1 MLVSLRI
8 KNFAIFD
15 DIEIPFSSG
24 LNIITGDT
32 GAGKSII
39 IDAINLL
46 RGCKASSDYIKSGHE
61 QAHIEG
67 VFDIQSAEIREYL
80 DDFGIDCDDDLII
93 KRIISVSGKNRVFVN
108 GNTITLNVLSSITC
122 RLIDVFGQHENIKI
136 LDEQSHIS
144 YLDLFGV
151 DPEIKQNVSES
162 YKNYHKIEN
171 SLVNLKKKQIEKNER
186 EEYLKYVCKE
196 IEDANLES
204 EEERQLEDEKKILLN
219 SEILHKAA
227 QSSYET
233 LYEADNSIISSL
245 QNIKNEFTTAS
256 EIDRNLNEPTS
267 LLEKAILLIQDTS
280 YFLRDYIGVINS
292 NPDKLEQ
299 IEQRLQFIHEIK
311 RKYGLSIKEVLK
323 KKEDYKIEL
332 ESLLNLSSEIDELER
347 KKSESLG
354 QLTRLCSELT
364 HKRRNASIK
373 MSTRIEAGLAEV
385 GLKDCSF
392 VIKFEDK
399 QISENGMDKVEFY
412 FSANPDEPPKPL
424 SKVASG
430 GELSRIMLILKT
442 LLNEKSSQTILIFD
456 EPDTGIG
463 GAVAEAVGAKIRNL
477 SDIYQVLCITH
488 LAQVAKFADSHLIV
502 RKEFIDNSTKINV
515 DLLDDDKRID
525 ELARMMGGVKITK
538 KTIDAAREMLRH

>member
-15 DIEIPFSSG
+15 DIEIPFRSG

-46 RGCKASSDYIKSGHE
+46 KGSKASSDYIKSGQDE
-61 QAHIEG
+61 AHVEG
-67 VFDIQSAEIREYL
+67 VFDVAGAEIREYL
-80 DDFGIDCDDDLII
+80 NDLGIDFDDELII
-93 KRIISVSGKNRVFVN
+93 KRIISVSGKNRIFAG
-108 GNTITLNVLSSITC
+108 GNRITLNVLGSITS
-122 RLIDVFGQHENIKI
+122 RLIDIFGQNENIKI
-136 LDEQSHIS
+136 LDEQSHIT

-151 DPEIKQNVSES
+151 DTEIKENVSES
-162 YKNYHKIEN
+162 YKNYNKIEN
-171 SLVNLKKKQIEKNER
+171 GLENLKKKQTEKNER

-196 IEDANLES
+196 IEDANLEP
-204 EEERQLEDEKKILLN
+204 EEENQLEAEKKILLN
-219 SEILHKAA
+219 TEILHKSA

-245 QNIKNEFTTAS
+245 QNIRNEFTEAS
-256 EIDRNLNEPTS
+256 LIDNNLSEPTG

-280 YFLRDYIGVINS
+280 YFLRDYIGAVNS
-292 NPDKLEQ
+292 NPNKLEQ

-323 KKEDYKIEL
+323 KKDDYKIEL
-332 ESLLNLSSEIDELER
+332 ESLLNLSSEIDELES
-347 KKSESLG
+347 KKTESLG
-354 QLTRLCSELT
+354 QLTRLCSELS

-373 MSTRIEAGLAEV
+373 MSARIEAGLAEV

-399 QISENGMDKVEFY
+399 QLSENGMDKVEFY

-442 LLNEKSSQTILIFD
+442 MLNEKSSQTVLIFD

-463 GAVAEAVGAKIRNL
+463 GAIAETVGAKIRNL

-502 RKEFIDNSTKINV
+502 RKEFIDNSTKIKV

>member
-15 DIEIPFSSG
+15 DIEIPFRSG

-46 RGCKASSDYIKSGHE
+46 KGSKASSDYIKSGQDE
-61 QAHIEG
+61 AHVEG
-67 VFDIQSAEIREYL
+67 VFDVAGAEIREYL
-80 DDFGIDCDDDLII
+80 NDLGIDFDDELII
-93 KRIISVSGKNRVFVN
+93 KRIISVSGKNRIFAG
-108 GNTITLNVLSSITC
+108 GNRITLNVLGSITS
-122 RLIDVFGQHENIKI
+122 RLIDIFGQHENIKI
-136 LDEQSHIS
+136 LDEQSHIT

-151 DPEIKQNVSES
+151 DTEIKENVSES
-162 YKNYHKIEN
+162 YKNYNKIEN
-171 SLVNLKKKQIEKNER
+171 GLENLKKKQTEKNER

-196 IEDANLES
+196 IEDANLEP
-204 EEERQLEDEKKILLN
+204 EEENQLEAEKKILLN
-219 SEILHKAA
+219 TEILHKSA

-245 QNIKNEFTTAS
+245 QNIRNEFTEAS
-256 EIDRNLNEPTS
+256 LIDNNLSEPTG

-280 YFLRDYIGVINS
+280 YFLRDYIGAVNS
-292 NPDKLEQ
+292 NPNKLEQ

-332 ESLLNLSSEIDELER
+332 ESLLNLSSEIDELES
-347 KKSESLG
+347 KKTESLG
-354 QLTRLCSELT
+354 QLTRLCSELS

-373 MSTRIEAGLAEV
+373 MSARIEAGLAEV

-399 QISENGMDKVEFY
+399 QLSENGMDKVEFY

-442 LLNEKSSQTILIFD
+442 MLNEKSSQTVLIFD

-463 GAVAEAVGAKIRNL
+463 GAIAETVGAKIRNL

-502 RKEFIDNSTKINV
+502 RKEFIDNSTKIKV

>member
-15 DIEIPFSSG
+15 DIEIPFRSG

-46 RGCKASSDYIKSGHE
+46 KGSKASSDYIKSGQDE
-61 QAHIEG
+61 AHVEG
-67 VFDIQSAEIREYL
+67 VFDVAGAEIREYL
-80 DDFGIDCDDDLII
+80 NDLGIDFDDELII
-93 KRIISVSGKNRVFVN
+93 KRIISVSGKNRIFAG
-108 GNTITLNVLSSITC
+108 GNRITLNVLGSITS
-122 RLIDVFGQHENIKI
+122 RLIDIFGQHENIKI
-136 LDEQSHIS
+136 LDEQSHIT

-151 DPEIKQNVSES
+151 DTEIKENVSES
-162 YKNYHKIEN
+162 YKNYNKIEN
-171 SLVNLKKKQIEKNER
+171 GLENLKKKQTEKNER

-196 IEDANLES
+196 IEDANLEP
-204 EEERQLEDEKKILLN
+204 EEENQLEAEKKILLN
-219 SEILHKAA
+219 TEILHKSA

-245 QNIKNEFTTAS
+245 QNIRNEFTEAS
-256 EIDRNLNEPTS
+256 LIDNNLSEPTG

-280 YFLRDYIGVINS
+280 YFLRDYIGAVNS
-292 NPDKLEQ
+292 NPNKLEQ

-323 KKEDYKIEL
+323 KKDDYKIEL
-332 ESLLNLSSEIDELER
+332 ESLLNLSSEIDELES
-347 KKSESLG
+347 KKTESLG
-354 QLTRLCSELT
+354 QLTRLCSELS

-373 MSTRIEAGLAEV
+373 MSARIEAGLAEV

-399 QISENGMDKVEFY
+399 QLSENGMDKVEFY

-442 LLNEKSSQTILIFD
+442 MLNEKSSQTVLIFD

-463 GAVAEAVGAKIRNL
+463 GAVAETVGAKIRNL

-502 RKEFIDNSTKINV
+502 RKEFIDNSTKIKI

>member
-15 DIEIPFSSG
+15 DIEIPFRSG

-46 RGCKASSDYIKSGHE
+46 KGSKASSDYIKSGQDE
-61 QAHIEG
+61 AHVEG
-67 VFDIQSAEIREYL
+67 VFDVAGAEIREYL
-80 DDFGIDCDDDLII
+80 NDLGIDFDDELII
-93 KRIISVSGKNRVFVN
+93 KRIISVSGKNRIFAG
-108 GNTITLNVLSSITC
+108 GNRITLNVLGSITSM
-122 RLIDVFGQHENIKI
+122 LIDIFGQHENIKI
-136 LDEQSHIS
+136 LDEQSHIT

-151 DPEIKQNVSES
+151 DTEIKENVSES
-162 YKNYHKIEN
+162 YKNYNKIEN
-171 SLVNLKKKQIEKNER
+171 GLENLKKKQTEKNER

-196 IEDANLES
+196 IEDANLEP
-204 EEERQLEDEKKILLN
+204 EEENQLEAEKKILLN
-219 SEILHKAA
+219 TEILHKSA

-245 QNIKNEFTTAS
+245 QNIRNEFTEAS
-256 EIDRNLNEPTS
+256 LIDNNLSEPTG

-280 YFLRDYIGVINS
+280 YFLRDYIGAVNS
-292 NPDKLEQ
+292 NPNKLEQ
-299 IEQRLQFIHEIK
+299 IEQRLQYIHEIK

-323 KKEDYKIEL
+323 KKDDYKIEL
-332 ESLLNLSSEIDELER
+332 ESLLNLSSEIDELES
-347 KKSESLG
+347 KKTESLG
-354 QLTRLCSELT
+354 QLTRLCSELS

-373 MSTRIEAGLAEV
+373 MSARIEAGLAEV

-399 QISENGMDKVEFY
+399 QLSENGMDKVEFY

-442 LLNEKSSQTILIFD
+442 MLNEKSSQTVLIFD

-463 GAVAEAVGAKIRNL
+463 GAVAETVGAKIRNL

-502 RKEFIDNSTKINV
+502 RKEFIDNSTKIKV

>member
-15 DIEIPFSSG
+15 DIEIPFRSG

-46 RGCKASSDYIKSGHE
+46 KGSKASADYIKSGHDE
-61 QAHIEG
+61 AYVEG
-67 VFDIQSAEIREYL
+67 VFDISGADIREYL
-80 DDFGIDCDDDLII
+80 SDIGIDFDDDLII
-93 KRIISVSGKNRVFVN
+93 KRIISVSGKNRVFAG
-108 GNTITLNVLSSITC
+108 GNRITLNILGSITC
-122 RLIDVFGQHENIKI
+122 RLIDIFGQHENIKI

-144 YLDLFGV
+144 YLDMFGV
-151 DPEIKQNVSES
+151 DTEIKKNVSEA
-162 YKNYHKIEN
+162 YKNFHQIEN
-171 SLVNLKKKQIEKNER
+171 GLEILKKKQIEKNER

-196 IEDANLES
+196 IEEAGLEP
-204 EEERQLEDEKKILLN
+204 EEQNELENEKKILLN
-219 SEILHKAA
+219 FELLHKAT

-245 QNIKNEFTTAS
+245 QNIRNEFTKAAQ
-256 EIDRNLNEPTS
+256 IDNNLSEPTG

-280 YFLRDYIGVINS
+280 YFLRDYIGAVNS
-292 NPDKLEQ
+292 NPNKLEQ
-299 IEQRLQFIHEIK
+299 IEERLQFIHEIK
-311 RKYGLSIKEVLK
+311 RKYGSSITEVLK
-323 KKEDYKIEL
+323 KKEDYKVEL
-332 ESLLNLSSEIDELER
+332 ESLLNLSSEINELENKR
-347 KKSESLG
+347 KKSLQ
-354 QLTRLCSELT
+354 QLTRLCSELS
-364 HKRRNASIK
+364 HKRRNLSIK
-373 MSTRIEAGLAEV
+373 MSARIEAGLAEV
-385 GLKDCSF
+385 GLKDSSF

-399 QISENGMDKVEFY
+399 EISENGMDKVEFY

-442 LLNEKSSQTILIFD
+442 MLNENSSQTVLIFD

-463 GAVAEAVGAKIRNL
+463 GAVAETVGAKIRNL

-502 RKEFIDNSTKINV
+502 RKEFINNSTKIKV
-515 DLLDDDKRID
+515 DLLDDEKRID
-525 ELARMMGGVKITK
+525 ELARMMGGVKVTK

>member
-15 DIEIPFSSG
+15 DIEIPFRSG

-46 RGCKASSDYIKSGHE
+46 KGSKASSDYIKSGQDE
-61 QAHIEG
+61 AHVEG
-67 VFDIQSAEIREYL
+67 VFDVAGAEIREYL
-80 DDFGIDCDDDLII
+80 NDLGIDFDDELII
-93 KRIISVSGKNRVFVN
+93 KRIISVSGKNRIFAG
-108 GNTITLNVLSSITC
+108 GNRITLNVLGSITS
-122 RLIDVFGQHENIKI
+122 RLIDIFGQNENIKI
-136 LDEQSHIS
+136 LDEQSHIT

-151 DPEIKQNVSES
+151 DTEIKENVSES
-162 YKNYHKIEN
+162 YKNYNKIEN
-171 SLVNLKKKQIEKNER
+171 GLENLKKKQTEKNER

-196 IEDANLES
+196 IEDANLEP
-204 EEERQLEDEKKILLN
+204 EEENQLEAEKKILLN
-219 SEILHKAA
+219 TEILHKSA

-245 QNIKNEFTTAS
+245 QNIRNEFTEAS
-256 EIDRNLNEPTS
+256 LIDNNLSEPTG

-280 YFLRDYIGVINS
+280 YFLRDYIGAVNS
-292 NPDKLEQ
+292 NPNKLEQ
-299 IEQRLQFIHEIK
+299 IEQRLQYIHEIK

-332 ESLLNLSSEIDELER
+332 ESLLNLSSEIDELES
-347 KKSESLG
+347 KKTESLG
-354 QLTRLCSELT
+354 QLTRLCSELS

-373 MSTRIEAGLAEV
+373 MSARIEAGLAEV

-399 QISENGMDKVEFY
+399 QLSENGMDKVEFY

-442 LLNEKSSQTILIFD
+442 MLNEKSSQTVLIFD

-463 GAVAEAVGAKIRNL
+463 GAIAETVGAKIRNL

-502 RKEFIDNSTKINV
+502 RKEFIDNSTKIKV

>member
-15 DIEIPFSSG
+15 DIEIPFRSG

-46 RGCKASSDYIKSGHE
+46 KGSKASSDYIKSGQDE
-61 QAHIEG
+61 AHVEG
-67 VFDIQSAEIREYL
+67 VFDVAGAEIREYL
-80 DDFGIDCDDDLII
+80 NDLGIDFDDELII
-93 KRIISVSGKNRVFVN
+93 KRIISVSGKNRIFAG
-108 GNTITLNVLSSITC
+108 GNRITLNVLGSITS
-122 RLIDVFGQHENIKI
+122 RLIDIFGQNENIKI
-136 LDEQSHIS
+136 LDEQSHIT

-151 DPEIKQNVSES
+151 DTEIKENVSES
-162 YKNYHKIEN
+162 YKNYNKIEN
-171 SLVNLKKKQIEKNER
+171 GLENLKKKQTEKNER

-196 IEDANLES
+196 IEDANLEP
-204 EEERQLEDEKKILLN
+204 EEENQLEAEKKILLN
-219 SEILHKAA
+219 TEILHKSA

-245 QNIKNEFTTAS
+245 QNIRNEFTEAS
-256 EIDRNLNEPTS
+256 LIDNNLSEPTG

-280 YFLRDYIGVINS
+280 YFLRDYIGAVNS
-292 NPDKLEQ
+292 NPNKLEQ

-332 ESLLNLSSEIDELER
+332 ESLLNLSSEIDELES
-347 KKSESLG
+347 KKTESLG
-354 QLTRLCSELT
+354 QLTRLCSELS

-373 MSTRIEAGLAEV
+373 MSARIEAGLAEV

-399 QISENGMDKVEFY
+399 QLSENGMDKVEFY

-442 LLNEKSSQTILIFD
+442 MLNEKSSQTVLIFD

-463 GAVAEAVGAKIRNL
+463 GAIAETVGAKIRNL

-502 RKEFIDNSTKINV
+502 RKEFIDNSTKIKV

>member
-15 DIEIPFSSG
+15 DIEIPFRSG

-46 RGCKASSDYIKSGHE
+46 KGSKASSDYIKSGQDE
-61 QAHIEG
+61 AHVEG
-67 VFDIQSAEIREYL
+67 VFDVAGAEIREYL
-80 DDFGIDCDDDLII
+80 NDLGIDFDDELII
-93 KRIISVSGKNRVFVN
+93 KRIISVSGKNRIFAG
-108 GNTITLNVLSSITC
+108 GNRITLNVLGSITS
-122 RLIDVFGQHENIKI
+122 RLIDIFGQNENIKI
-136 LDEQSHIS
+136 LDEQSHIT

-151 DPEIKQNVSES
+151 DTEIKENVSES
-162 YKNYHKIEN
+162 YKNYNKIEN
-171 SLVNLKKKQIEKNER
+171 GLENLKKKQTEKNER

-196 IEDANLES
+196 IEDANLEP
-204 EEERQLEDEKKILLN
+204 EEENQLEAEKKILLN
-219 SEILHKAA
+219 TEILHKSA

-245 QNIKNEFTTAS
+245 QNIRNEFTEAS
-256 EIDRNLNEPTS
+256 LIDNNLSEPTG

-280 YFLRDYIGVINS
+280 YFLRDYIGAVNS
-292 NPDKLEQ
+292 NPNKLEQ

-332 ESLLNLSSEIDELER
+332 ESLLNLSSEIDELES
-347 KKSESLG
+347 KKTESLG
-354 QLTRLCSELT
+354 QLTRLCSELS

-373 MSTRIEAGLAEV
+373 MSARIEAGLAEV

-399 QISENGMDKVEFY
+399 QLSENGMDKVEFY

-442 LLNEKSSQTILIFD
+442 MLNEKSSQTVLIFD

-463 GAVAEAVGAKIRNL
+463 GAVAETVGAKIRNL

-502 RKEFIDNSTKINV
+502 RKEFIDNSTKIKV

>member
-1 MLVSLRI
+1 M
-8 KNFAIFD
+8 
-15 DIEIPFSSG
+15 
-24 LNIITGDT
+24 
-32 GAGKSII
+32 
-39 IDAINLL
+39 
-46 RGCKASSDYIKSGHE
+46 
-61 QAHIEG
+61 
-67 VFDIQSAEIREYL
+67 
-80 DDFGIDCDDDLII
+80 
-93 KRIISVSGKNRVFVN
+93 
-108 GNTITLNVLSSITC
+108 
-122 RLIDVFGQHENIKI
+122 
-136 LDEQSHIS
+136 
-144 YLDLFGV
+144 
-151 DPEIKQNVSES
+151 
-162 YKNYHKIEN
+162 
-171 SLVNLKKKQIEKNER
+171 
-186 EEYLKYVCKE
+186 
-196 IEDANLES
+196 
-204 EEERQLEDEKKILLN
+204 
-219 SEILHKAA
+219 
-227 QSSYET
+227 
-233 LYEADNSIISSL
+233 

-256 EIDRNLNEPTS
+256 EIDKNLHEPTG

-412 FSANPDEPPKPL
+412 FSANPDELPKPL